1 MRKREIGKNLKQ
13 HFSVESKFLGNYDF
27 KVIGNSKSY
36 FIKVLNV
43 TKNHQVTIN
52 SKLIWSLKKGK
63 IDGIKFNTITSELL
77 NLKEFNKLD
86 NKIIVLTNKPY
97 KLLKALNESDLKD
110 ISNEKVVNNI
120 FITSDI
126 IELIEYIK

>member
-13 HFSVESKFLGNYDF
+13 YFNVKTKFLGDYDF
-27 KVIGNSKSY
+27 KVDRDAKSY
-36 FIKVLNV
+36 YIKILNI
-43 TKNHQVTIN
+43 TDNHQVTIN
-52 SKLIWSLKKGK
+52 SKLVWSLKKGK
-63 IDGIKFNTITSELL
+63 IKGIKFNTITSELL
-77 NLKEFNKLD
+77 NLKEFNKLE
-86 NKIIVLTNKPY
+86 NKIIVMTSKPY

-126 IELIEYIK
+126 IELVEYLK